1 MKLGV
6 SILLLCC
13 TSMAFGQGS
22 DLLLVGN
29 KQDADLSVIE
39 VTTGRTIKRIPTGE
53 GPHEVAVS
61 RDGKLAVVAN
71 YGAATPG
78 NSLTVIDAKT
88 LEVVRTV
95 SLDNFTRP
103 HGIAFMP
110 DHRTVAVT
118 SETSRAVVLVDVVA
132 GTVSGSVATGQQ
144 GSHMVSVHADGKRAY
159 TANIG
164 SGTATALDLER
175 RQAVQTFQI
184 GPQSEAIALSP
195 DARELW
201 VGSNQAGTVSVFDVA
216 TSEQIARLDAP
227 GVPIRVYFS
236 PDGKRVLVSSAQA
249 STVRF
254 FDAVTRKQE
263 AAITVQGTPIGAV
276 FSPDGARA
284 YVALTGAN
292 RIAVIHL
299 KSMTVIASHETGA
312 GPDGIAYLALHSES
326 RDRKP

>member
-1 MKLGV
+1 MKLV
-6 SILLLCC
+6 ALFSVFCC
-13 TSMAFGQGS
+13 TSLAFGQGR
-22 DLLLVGN
+22 DVLLVGN

-39 VTTGRTIKRIPTGE
+39 IASGRTIKRIPTGE

-61 RDGKLAVVAN
+61 SDGKLIAVAN

-78 NSLTVIDAKT
+78 HSLTVIDAAT

-95 SLDNFTRP
+95 SLADFTRP

-110 DHRTVAVT
+110 DQRTVAVT
-118 SETSRAVVLVDVVA
+118 SETARALVLVDIVA
-132 GTVSGSVATGQQ
+132 ASISGSVATDQQ
-144 GSHMVSVHADGKRAY
+144 GSHMVSVRPDGKRAY

-164 SGTATALDLER
+164 SGTATELDLER
-175 RQAVQTFQI
+175 KQAVQTLQV

-195 DARELW
+195 DGHELW
-201 VGSNQAGTVSVFDVA
+201 VGSNQAGTVSIFNVA
-216 TSEQIARLDAP
+216 TSEQIAKLEAP

-249 STVRF
+249 ATVRI
-254 FDAVTRKQE
+254 FDAATRKQE

-276 FSPDGARA
+276 FSPDGTRA

-292 RIAVIHL
+292 QVAVIDL
-299 KSMTVIASHETGA
+299 KTMQVIASYETGT
-312 GPDGIAYLALHSES
+312 GPDGIAYLALE
-326 RDRKP
+326 